1 MDSGFGSPLN
11 PRSVSLFSR
20 ESGNANDSRAA
31 AFVDAAEGEALS
43 EREIAML
50 MESADANDASL
61 PLPRGADTDDQ
72 SSVSLSLFG

>member
-11 PRSVSLFSR
+11 PRLASSYSR
-20 ESGNANDSRAA
+20 ESGNTNDSRAA

-50 MESADANDASL
+50 MENADADDASL
-61 PLPRGADTDDQ
+61 TLPRGADTGDQ